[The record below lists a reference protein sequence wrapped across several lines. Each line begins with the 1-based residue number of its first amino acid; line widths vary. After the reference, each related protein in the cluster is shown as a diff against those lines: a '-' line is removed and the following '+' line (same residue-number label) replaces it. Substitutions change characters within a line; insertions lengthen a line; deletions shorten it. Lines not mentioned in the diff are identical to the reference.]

1 MTKRLTLT
9 ICTLSAS
16 LVVAIVSLSPALAL
30 AGASSQSERQA
41 AYRAGLAAYVHGF
54 PPLISR
60 SSQAIF
66 PVNSLVGVA
75 ALSTPANKI
84 VVLPNVDT
92 VYTVSRLDLRAGPLI
107 VSVPPSRHRYYVL
120 QLMDA
125 YTNVFGYIGTRTTG
139 PRAGSYAIVGPS
151 YRGPVPGYR
160 TFHSPT
166 PDALLLGRTLVK
178 PGETTRTLAA
188 VLGTYAMT
196 PLSTLAAGAAPRRS
210 LVITSS
216 ARGATPP
223 PATGTPFLSAFD
235 ELLGAD
241 PPSAAEARALAAL
254 KRFGIGAGAFGAVA
268 RLPADVRAALIRGVN
283 AGPARVAALAK
294 QLQTGP
300 GHEHAGWELPAADIG
315 RYGADFNQRA
325 ATAHDALWAN
335 TAAEAVYFMTERDGA
350 RRTLTGR
357 HRYVLRFAHR
367 LPAKAFWS
375 VTIYDADRHLYAN
388 PLHRYALGDRSLP
401 AARDGSYTVRLQH
414 RAPASGRSGWLPAPP
429 GHFIVV
435 LRLYVPTASV
445 LRGRWRPPGIGCA
458 DCAARRR

>member
-9 ICTLSAS
+9 ICTLFAA
-16 LVVAIVSLSPALAL
+16 LASLSPTL
-30 AGASSQSERQA
+30 AGASSESERQA
-41 AYRAGLAAYVHGF
+41 AYSAGVAAYVHGF

-60 SSQAIF
+60 ASQAIF

-75 ALSTPANKI
+75 APSTPANKI

-107 VSVPPSRHRYYVL
+107 VGVPASPHRYYVL

-125 YTNVFGYIGTRTTG
+125 YTNVFGYVGTRTTG
-139 PRAGSYAIVGPS
+139 IHAGSYAIVGPA
-151 YRGPVPGYR
+151 YRGSVPGYW

-178 PGETTRTLAA
+178 PGETTSASAA

-196 PLSTLAAGAAPRRS
+196 PLSTLASGGAPHRS
-210 LVITSS
+210 AVITSS

-223 PATGTPFLSAFD
+223 PATGMPFLSAFD
-235 ELLGAD
+235 QFLSTD
-241 PPSAAEARALAAL
+241 PPSAAEARALAGL
-254 KRFGIGAGAFGAVA
+254 RRYGIGAGAFGELS
-268 RLPADVRAALIRGVN
+268 RLPADVRAALVRGVN

-300 GHEHAGWELPAADIG
+300 KHEHAGWELPAADVG
-315 RYGADFNQRA
+315 RYGSDYTQRA

-335 TAAEAVYFMTERDGA
+335 TPDEAVYFMTDRDG
-350 RRTLTGR
+350 RRRSLTGR
-357 HRYVLRFAHR
+357 HRYVLHFGRR
-367 LPAKAFWS
+367 LAAKAFWS
-375 VTIYDADRHLYAN
+375 VTMYGADRHLYAN
-388 PLHRYALGDRSLP
+388 PLERYALGDRNLSP
-401 AARDGSYTVRLQH
+401 TRGGSYTLRLQH
-414 RAPASGRSGWLPAPP
+414 RAPASGRSGWLPAPA

-435 LRLYVPTASV
+435 LRLYVPAAAV
-445 LRGRWRPPGIGCA
+445 LRGRWRPPGIVCA
-458 DCAARRR
+458 DCTTKRR